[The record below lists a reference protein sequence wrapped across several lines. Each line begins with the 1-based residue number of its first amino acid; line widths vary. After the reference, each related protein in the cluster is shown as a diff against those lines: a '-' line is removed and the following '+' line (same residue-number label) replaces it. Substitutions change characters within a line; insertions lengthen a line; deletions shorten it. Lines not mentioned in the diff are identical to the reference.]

1 MRLSFFKFLCVTSVL
16 TLFIRTC
23 YAHPFVV
30 GSLERGKTY
39 VIKKEI
45 DLDGKTLTIPDGCT
59 LQFRRNGAIS
69 NGRVEFNNT
78 ILKRRIRFQ
87 NCIYSGT
94 AYCGNDISDK
104 CFTGDDTI
112 VLRWLIENAAAT
124 HATLTLNRDYVI
136 DLNYR
141 GEAYVQIVDNHE
153 GFFIDG
159 NGHRV
164 SDNYNPGK
172 NWIKYLIRLVRCDNV
187 TVSNMEYCSNKLDPS
202 SFPIHYGLTVV
213 RTDGDCYN
221 CNF

>member
-104 CFTGDDTI
+104 CFTEHTQ
-112 VLRWLIENAAAT
+112 LL
-124 HATLTLNRDYVI
+124 H
-136 DLNYR
+136 
-141 GEAYVQIVDNHE
+141 
-153 GFFIDG
+153 
-159 NGHRV
+159 
-164 SDNYNPGK
+164 
-172 NWIKYLIRLVRCDNV
+172 
-187 TVSNMEYCSNKLDPS
+187 
-202 SFPIHYGLTVV
+202 
-213 RTDGDCYN
+213 
-221 CNF
+221 